1 MVGVT
6 RFGATDTDGET
17 QCGATDTDGVTQC
30 GATDADGETIITRFS
45 DVLAYL
51 KLK

>member
-17 QCGATDTDGVTQC
+17 QCGATDTDGVTRC
-30 GATDADGETIITRFS
+30 GATDAVRKTSITRVS
-45 DVLAYL
+45 NVLAYL